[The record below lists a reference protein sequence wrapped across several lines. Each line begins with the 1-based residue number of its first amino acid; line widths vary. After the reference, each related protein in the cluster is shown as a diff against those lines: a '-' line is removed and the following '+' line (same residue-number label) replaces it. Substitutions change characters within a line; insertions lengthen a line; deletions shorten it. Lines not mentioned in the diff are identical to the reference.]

1 MSGSSQAAP
10 QVSGVVALLAAV
22 KPDITVAQ
30 VRAAI
35 LGSVDPLPGLAGKT
49 VTGGRLNAA
58 AALASLS
65 AQSFAAKA
73 RLGTSNPWTG
83 ALDSITITFN
93 RQVASGFDLTHL
105 SLTRNGVAIPLDGA
119 TLTTADNLTWTLGG
133 LSPLTHQIGT
143 YSIALSGPAATA
155 GITGPE
161 GESLALFVGTT
172 WTMANRLP
180 IGLIESATPVAVTG
194 WALDPN
200 AGGQP
205 ITVQLWIRGRLAATV
220 TAAAIRDDLTPAY
233 GSPNHG
239 YAIARPP
246 RPIGSY
252 LVEVKALDSNTGLYL
267 SLGKRVVNVRAP
279 VGAVEAAT
287 TERLAGWAFSSRA
300 GEAPINVRIVIN
312 GRLYG
317 VFTANGSRPDLL
329 PRVGSVNH
337 GYDIQ
342 LDPAI
347 FRRGGNLVRVF
358 AIDPLTGR
366 QNVLGTRIVRR

>member
-1 MSGSSQAAP
+1 MSGTSQAAP
-10 QVSGVVALLAAV
+10 QVAGVVALLAAV
-22 KPDITVAQ
+22 KPGITVAQ

-35 LGSVDPLPGLAGKT
+35 LGSVDPLPSLAGKT

-73 RLGTSNPWTG
+73 RLGSSNPWTG

-93 RQVASGFDLTHL
+93 RQVASGFDVTHL
-105 SLTRNGVAIPLDGA
+105 SLTRNGVAIPLDGV

-133 LSPLTHQIGT
+133 LSPLTHQMGS
-143 YSIALSGPAATA
+143 YSLTLSGPATTA

-180 IGLIESATPVAVTG
+180 VGLIESATPVAVTG

-205 ITVQLWIRGRLAATV
+205 TTVQLWIRGRLVATV
-220 TAAAIRDDLTPAY
+220 TAAAARDDLTPAY

-239 YAIARPP
+239 YTIAMPP

-252 LVEVKALDSNTGLYL
+252 LVEVKALDRDTGLYL

-279 VGAVEAAT
+279 VGAVEVAT

-300 GEAPINVRIVIN
+300 GEAPINVRVIIN

-317 VFTANGSRPDLL
+317 VFTANGSRPDLQPL
-329 PRVGSVNH
+329 VGSVNH

-347 FRRGGNLVRVF
+347 FRWGVNRVRIQ

-366 QNVLGTRIVRR
+366 LTHLGTRIVWR